1 MQCKGL
7 ALGEPPYGSWYLLSQ
22 VSMLGRGSSSL
33 FYPVPRPVERL
44 RRAPCIGG
52 RADVDRAAPRK
63 MESCRAF
70 PAKADQLPGPF
81 AQDGVVLVRPSV
93 LRTVSGAFPAT
104 GPVRARWSRVV
115 VHLSVRDRERCVP
128 ARNGPKLT
136 FVGSCRS
143 EPLILSPFSLAS
155 LMLLVNSFHL
165 TPQTCL

>member
-1 MQCKGL
+1 MVSPEPGKYARSGQL
-7 ALGEPPYGSWYLLSQ
+7 FALLPRSPT
-22 VSMLGRGSSSL
+22 GRTSAS
-33 FYPVPRPVERL
+33 
-44 RRAPCIGG
+44 RALHRG

-81 AQDGVVLVRPSV
+81 AQDGVVLLRPSV

-115 VHLSVRDRERCVP
+115 VHLSVRDRERCVT

-143 EPLILSPFSLAS
+143 EPVTFSPFSLTS